1 MKSPDYH
8 ISGGH
13 LIAYAFSSKEEGRG
27 ALLGGPNDMA
37 GVVCECGGGG
47 GGGGVAWVDEGD
59 WRVFT

>member
-1 MKSPDYH
+1 M
-8 ISGGH
+8 
-13 LIAYAFSSKEEGRG
+13 
-27 ALLGGPNDMA
+27 GGPNDMA